1 MMKYLL
7 LLSFVL
13 CSTVAT
19 VFAQSVGINTTSPDA
34 SAALDVTSTTMG
46 VLVPRMTQAQRN
58 AIVSPA
64 ISLLIY
70 QTDGSAGFYFYNGT
84 NWLPI
89 HANLTGNLSNN
100 YLTKWNNSQLVVG
113 QIFDNGTNIG
123 VGTTNP
129 AEKLHIVGNL
139 SVEGERIS
147 IIHPDRHTFVGNQA
161 GLNALYAE
169 GNTFIGNV
177 AGKNTSSGNLNTA
190 VGDSAAL
197 NINGWWNTAV
207 GQGALMS
214 AAGANGNTAIGRKSL
229 AANLTGGG
237 NVALGDHALLKN
249 TNSTNNTALGSS
261 TLRNLTTGGSNVVVG
276 ASALYNATSAS
287 GSVVIGHNA
296 GGNTTSISNSVM
308 IGHLA
313 GRDNL
318 TGTGNV
324 FIGSQAGRSET
335 GSNKLY
341 IANDATNNPLIYG
354 NFTTKHLTINDS
366 LTSKYFQMKN
376 AAANGYILTSDANGN
391 GTWVNP
397 TTLPITETDP
407 KVGTL
412 TTNYLPKWNGTTL
425 TNAQIFDNGTNIGIG
440 TTNPLSKFEVNGD
453 IRINKG
459 ILIDIDGANNGTNL
473 NTLSFGNASGEAIG
487 SPRTVNSLNKFG
499 LNFYTNNQV
508 RMTIAHWGGVGINT
522 EEAINHLDVNGG
534 VAIGADYAGTENA
547 PNDGL
552 IVQGNVGIG
561 TNAPS
566 EKLEVNGKIKAN
578 TLRLINGAVNGY
590 LLSSDANGNAT
601 WVSPATLPVIE
612 TDPKVGSLST
622 NYVPKWNGTSLSNGK
637 LVDNGTNVGVGI
649 MNPSTT
655 LSVSMGNSVLDISF
669 STSGGGA
676 DVGTSPN
683 NYQTISNVSGVLTK
697 VSLAF
702 LGSAGQNLTRTLRFY
717 AGSSGT
723 SGTLLATSGPISF
736 TIPVTGV
743 IHWIDFTLLTPVVLN
758 TGQTYSINI
767 DNQAYWVYTNLN
779 PYPNGSAN
787 TSPTRDFVFRT
798 YLEGDGFHVSNA
810 GVGIGTSTPA
820 ESLEVVGKTKTTNFQ
835 MTNGASNGYVLKSD
849 ANGNAT
855 WVNSNT
861 LTVTESDPKVGALTT
876 NFIPKWNGTTL
887 TNGQVFDNGT
897 NVGIGTNAPQQKLSV
912 NGGLNIDQ
920 AEQNI
925 ATLANGLSFGSNS
938 GEGIA
943 SNRTVGYGNTDGL
956 DFYTN
961 HAIRLSITNAGRV
974 GIGVVEP
981 DKAKFEVL
989 GIANNTLNYGYLNSS
1004 GNVGTSSGTNGYSIY
1019 ASNRIAA
1026 SEFNA
1031 FSDARIKKIIG
1042 YSDINQDLLT
1052 LSKLQ
1057 ITDYTHIDTVGK
1069 GNKTYKKVIAQ
1080 QVKEVY
1086 PQAVSTHTDVIP
1098 DIYQLTTIENGF
1110 IALPNTQL
1118 VVGEKV
1124 KLIFEEEE
1132 SILVVTAVNTK
1143 GFFVENKYNGKVF
1156 VYGREVNDFHTVDYE
1171 ALSTLNIAATQ
1182 ALLKRLYSVES
1193 TLQAQ
1198 TAELTSK
1205 NKLLSDR
1212 LDKIEAAMYQT
1223 SSR

>member
-46 VLVPRMTQAQRN
+46 VLVSRMTQAQRN

-123 VGTTNP
+123 IGTTSP
-129 AEKLHIVGNL
+129 SAKL
-139 SVEGERIS
+139 
-147 IIHPDRHTFVGNQA
+147 D
-161 GLNALYAE
+161 
-169 GNTFIGNV
+169 V
-177 AGKNTSSGNLNTA
+177 AGTTKTANLQMT
-190 VGDSAAL
+190 
-197 NINGWWNTAV
+197 
-207 GQGALMS
+207 
-214 AAGANGNTAIGRKSL
+214 AGAN
-229 AANLTGGG
+229 
-237 NVALGDHALLKN
+237 
-249 TNSTNNTALGSS
+249 
-261 TLRNLTTGGSNVVVG
+261 
-276 ASALYNATSAS
+276 
-287 GSVVIGHNA
+287 
-296 GGNTTSISNSVM
+296 
-308 IGHLA
+308 
-313 GRDNL
+313 
-318 TGTGNV
+318 
-324 FIGSQAGRSET
+324 
-335 GSNKLY
+335 
-341 IANDATNNPLIYG
+341 
-354 NFTTKHLTINDS
+354 
-366 LTSKYFQMKN
+366 
-376 AAANGYILTSDANGN
+376 
-391 GTWVNP
+391 
-397 TTLPITETDP
+397 
-407 KVGTL
+407 
-412 TTNYLPKWNGTTL
+412 
-425 TNAQIFDNGTNIGIG
+425 
-440 TTNPLSKFEVNGD
+440 
-453 IRINKG
+453 
-459 ILIDIDGANNGTNL
+459 
-473 NTLSFGNASGEAIG
+473 
-487 SPRTVNSLNKFG
+487 
-499 LNFYTNNQV
+499 
-508 RMTIAHWGGVGINT
+508 
-522 EEAINHLDVNGG
+522 
-534 VAIGADYAGTENA
+534 
-547 PNDGL
+547 
-552 IVQGNVGIG
+552 
-561 TNAPS
+561 
-566 EKLEVNGKIKAN
+566 
-578 TLRLINGAVNGY
+578 
-590 LLSSDANGNAT
+590 
-601 WVSPATLPVIE
+601 
-612 TDPKVGSLST
+612 
-622 NYVPKWNGTSLSNGK
+622 
-637 LVDNGTNVGVGI
+637 
-649 MNPSTT
+649 
-655 LSVSMGNSVLDISF
+655 
-669 STSGGGA
+669 
-676 DVGTSPN
+676 
-683 NYQTISNVSGVLTK
+683 
-697 VSLAF
+697 
-702 LGSAGQNLTRTLRFY
+702 
-717 AGSSGT
+717 
-723 SGTLLATSGPISF
+723 
-736 TIPVTGV
+736 
-743 IHWIDFTLLTPVVLN
+743 
-758 TGQTYSINI
+758 
-767 DNQAYWVYTNLN
+767 
-779 PYPNGSAN
+779 
-787 TSPTRDFVFRT
+787 
-798 YLEGDGFHVSNA
+798 
-810 GVGIGTSTPA
+810 
-820 ESLEVVGKTKTTNFQ
+820 
-835 MTNGASNGYVLKSD
+835 NGYVLKSD

-861 LTVTESDPKVGALTT
+861 LTITESDPKVGALTT

-912 NGGLNIDQ
+912 SGGINIDQ
-920 AEQNI
+920 SEQNI
-925 ATLANGLSFGSNS
+925 ATLANGLTFGANS

-943 SNRTVGYGNTDGL
+943 SNRAVAYGNSDGL

-961 HAIRLSITNAGRV
+961 NAIRLSITNAGRV

-981 DKAKFEVL
+981 DKAKFGVL

-1031 FSDARIKKIIG
+1031 FSDARIKNIIG

-1052 LSKLQ
+1052 LSKLK
-1057 ITDYTHIDTVGK
+1057 ITDYTHIDTIGK

-1132 SILVVTAVNTK
+1132 SLVVVTAVNTK
-1143 GFFVENKYNGKVF
+1143 VFFVENMYNGKVF

-1193 TLQAQ
+1193 TLQVQA
-1198 TAELTSK
+1198 AELTSK

-1212 LDKIEAAMYQT
+1212 LDKIEAAIYQT